1 MRNIPSDTQGKLNLI
16 HEIME
21 RELTTLQKQTL
32 EDYYLRE
39 MTMEKIAMER
49 GVNKSTI
56 QRTLRRGEGK
66 IRRFLLL

>member
-1 MRNIPSDTQGKLNLI
+1 MRNIPFDTQGKLDLI

-21 RELTTLQKQTL
+21 RELSFLQKQTL
-32 EDYYLRE
+32 EDYYLNG
-39 MTMEKIAMER
+39 MTIKQIARKR

-56 QRTLRRGEGK
+56 QRTLKRGEGK

>member
-1 MRNIPSDTQGKLNLI
+1 
-16 HEIME
+16 ME
-21 RELTTLQKQTL
+21 RELSCLQKQTL
-32 EDYYLRE
+32 EDYYLKE
-39 MTMEKIAMER
+39 MTIAQIARER

>member
-1 MRNIPSDTQGKLNLI
+1 MRNIPFDTQGKLDLV

-21 RELTTLQKQTL
+21 QELSFLQKQTL
-32 EDYYLRE
+32 EDYYLKE
-39 MTMEKIAMER
+39 MTIEQIARKR

-56 QRTLRRGEGK
+56 QRTLKRGEGK

>member
-1 MRNIPSDTQGKLNLI
+1 MRNIPSDTQGKLKLVR
-16 HEIME
+16 EIME
-21 RELTTLQKQTL
+21 RELTLLQKQTL

-39 MTMEKIAMER
+39 MTMEQIAKER
-49 GVNKSTI
+49 NVNKSTV